1 MKSKIFGLSA
11 FLVLSFALFSCGGG
25 SQVIANSNASPITIV
40 VLESVPN
47 IATPD
52 WVNNTDDFWE
62 ANGNYL
68 YRGMAEGM
76 TNMEA
81 SRRSAQASAVT
92 QIAEQVK
99 ATVRVEFSRALESEA
114 YDEATG
120 IYLKDV
126 FFSVVDNLTLSGVA
140 VKGSYSQ
147 RISETNRDTGTTKV
161 YYRSYV
167 LAQLSQQD
175 FKKLVATAF
184 DKTSTQMTANKSA
197 KELAK
202 EVEDRFFA
210 AQGQ

>member
-1 MKSKIFGLSA
+1 MKRNFLGVSL
-11 FLVLSFALFSCGGG
+11 FLVFSLALFSCGGAKTI
-25 SQVIANSNASPITIV
+25 VNDKASPITLVI
-40 VLESVPN
+40 LETIPN
-47 IATPD
+47 TESPA

-62 ANGNYL
+62 EGGNYF

-76 TNMEA
+76 TNLGA
-81 SRRSAQASAVT
+81 ARRSAQAAAVT

-99 ATVRVEFSRALESEA
+99 STVRVEFSRALEAAA
-114 YDEATG
+114 YEEESGT
-120 IYLKDV
+120 YLKDV
-126 FFSVVDNLTLSGVA
+126 FFSVVDNLNLTGVA

-175 FKKLVATAF
+175 FKRLVANAF
-184 DKTSTQMTANKSA
+184 DKTNTQMKSNQGA
-197 KELAK
+197 KELSQQ
-202 EVEDRFFA
+202 VESRFFA